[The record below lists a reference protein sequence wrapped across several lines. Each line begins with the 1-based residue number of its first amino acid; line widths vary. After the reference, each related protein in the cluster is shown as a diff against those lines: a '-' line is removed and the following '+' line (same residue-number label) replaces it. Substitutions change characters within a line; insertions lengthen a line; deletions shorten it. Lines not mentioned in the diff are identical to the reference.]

1 MIRSKKTIEIPEE
14 EFLRLV
20 RLETRVEIF
29 RESLNEKYKDVRTIK
44 KKDAEE
50 TLKRILEED

>member
-44 KKDAEE
+44 KKDVEE